1 MVPKDAIQTVGAK
14 SVVYVSTA
22 PGRFMPHEVTVGETM
37 GDHIA
42 ITSGVEPGDQV
53 VTEGAFFVRAEHER
67 LP

>member
-1 MVPKDAIQTVGAK
+1 
-14 SVVYVSTA
+14 
-22 PGRFMPHEVTVGETM
+22 M
-37 GDHIA
+37 GDDIA